1 MRDDGSLWSRLRG
14 VGAELGAAPVTPLR
28 GLALLV
34 CTAVAATAL
43 LGLLGRPGPAAEQTG
58 RAPAVLTDP
67 VVVHVAGLVARPGLY
82 RLAGGARVA
91 DALAAAGGALPGAD
105 LSALNLAR
113 VLEDGELLV
122 VAAPGGPGG
131 GGPSA
136 SGGAAPG
143 TQTGAQRPDG
153 KLDLNRATAAELDAL
168 PGIGPVL
175 AGRIVAYREQHGGFR
190 SVRDLRRVQ
199 GIGEKLYQSLAE
211 LVAV

>member
-113 VLEDGELLV
+113 VLEDGEQLV

-136 SGGAAPG
+136 PG
-143 TQTGAQRPDG
+143 GAQRPDG

>member
-1 MRDDGSLWSRLRG
+1 MRDDGTLWSRLRG
-14 VGAELGAAPVTPLR
+14 FGAELGAAPVTPLR

-34 CTAVAATAL
+34 CTAVVATAVF
-43 LGLLGRPGPAAEQTG
+43 GLLARSRPAGEPAGA
-58 RAPAVLTDP
+58 APPVLTDP

-91 DALAAAGGALPGAD
+91 DALAAAGGAVPGAD
-105 LSALNLAR
+105 LSTLNLAR
-113 VLEDGELLV
+113 VLEDGEQLI
-122 VAAPGGPGG
+122 VAAPRAPGP
-131 GGPSA
+131 A
-136 SGGAAPG
+136 SGAAPG
-143 TQTGAQRPDG
+143 ALGGAAAGAQRPDG

-199 GIGEKLYQSLAE
+199 GIGEKLYQSLAG